1 MGTCCENVIGYM
13 PVPVGV
19 AGPLLLDEK
28 QFYVPLA
35 TTEGC
40 LVASTNRGCRALS
53 VRESNQAG
61 SVVWRCVSVYML
73 TLLSSC
79 TVEWGLLQQDSGWQH
94 DQGSCCE
101 AALSLPGCRGQNLA
115 RDLGWFQNDQRGFW
129 PDQQVGRNIV
139 IENTNKTFQC
149 ISVLFGHIRKMLP
162 ILSTGLFMAGLLVW
176 KNCSLV

>member
-53 VRESNQAG
+53 VSVDCLAGMFGTCACCHAHAELAG
-61 SVVWRCVSVYML
+61 SL
-73 TLLSSC
+73 TQLSS
-79 TVEWGLLQQDSGWQH
+79 
-94 DQGSCCE
+94 
-101 AALSLPGCRGQNLA
+101 GCRSSTLA
-115 RDLGWFQNDQRGFW
+115 DGMTRG
-129 PDQQVGRNIV
+129 PVVR
-139 IENTNKTFQC
+139 
-149 ISVLFGHIRKMLP
+149 LP
-162 ILSTGLFMAGLLVW
+162 SACRAAEVKAWLETSGGFTTIKEAFDRTSR
-176 KNCSLV
+176 